1 MFTYK
6 TSGVCATEINVEVK
20 IILLKVL
27 NSLEVVLETYLEFLN

>member
-20 IILLKVL
+20 NNINESVEIERACPRNLIEI
-27 NSLEVVLETYLEFLN
+27 SQ